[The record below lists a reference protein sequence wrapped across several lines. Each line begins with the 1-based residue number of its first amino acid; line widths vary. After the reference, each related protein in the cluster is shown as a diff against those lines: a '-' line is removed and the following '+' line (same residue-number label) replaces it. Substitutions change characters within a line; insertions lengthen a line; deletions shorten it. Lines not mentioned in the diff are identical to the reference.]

1 MKKGALGPLPARV
14 IEIVNN
20 QGDIQKLR
28 SRFDRSPSTRE
39 LGKKS
44 GGTLPGTAAT
54 RRGEAR
60 LPGEGHRASADA
72 RERNAEGLAPPGD
85 ERFGALVTRANRPG
99 IARGSGTRRPWP
111 SRRLGHGDS
120 THPGTMRGP
129 PHTPLSRR
137 RWEAE
142 RKDRGSFFSECH
154 PRRSFSERDL

>member
-1 MKKGALGPLPARV
+1 MDLLSIDDLHSLHTISNRVNTLKTNSATRSFAQSQDPASIGRAAQ
-14 IEIVNN
+14 ES
-20 QGDIQKLR
+20 L
-28 SRFDRSPSTRE
+28 E
-39 LGKKS
+39 KKS

-54 RRGEAR
+54 RRGKAR
-60 LPGEGHRASADA
+60 LPGEGHRASGDA

-142 RKDRGSFFSECH
+142 RPG
-154 PRRSFSERDL
+154 LIL